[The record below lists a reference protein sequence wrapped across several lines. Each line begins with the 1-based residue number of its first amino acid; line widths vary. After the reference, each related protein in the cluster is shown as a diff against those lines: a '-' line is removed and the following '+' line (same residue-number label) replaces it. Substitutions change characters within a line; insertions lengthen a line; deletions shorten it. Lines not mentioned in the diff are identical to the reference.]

1 MAQDAYA
8 RAIRPVH
15 TASDGDTIFAIALD
29 TVNTES
35 STWNMPS
42 VNMNL
47 LGVMAVNAM
56 EDAIVSAGTSAET
69 LLGTEGRASM
79 TDVEF
84 TQPK

>member
-1 MAQDAYA
+1 
-8 RAIRPVH
+8 
-15 TASDGDTIFAIALD
+15 
-29 TVNTES
+29 
-35 STWNMPS
+35 MPS